1 MRINFLAVAYA
12 ILTTF
17 ALSTAAMAETQA
29 DMHDQACAEFKKAD
43 ESLNKTY
50 KKILADYK
58 DEKAFLEKLKKA
70 QRAWL
75 AYRDAH
81 LEAIYPEEDK
91 TYYGSVFGMCAC
103 TDKKELTE
111 QRTNEL
117 KKWIDGVM
125 EGEVCRGS
133 IKIQK
138 ARDTDAPANLTSAI
152 QAYVKKPA
160 RPEFD
165 YALADLNGDGS
176 VDAVVLLKGSAWCG
190 SGGCTLLILKGK
202 QDGFEFISKSTI
214 TSEPIRISPEKSHGW
229 RTLIVY
235 TGGVGDVVM
244 RFNGTKY
251 PLNPSVQPKATKA
264 QVKAAEIVLK

>member
-1 MRINFLAVAYA
+1 MRTNLLTVAYA
-12 ILTTF
+12 ILTTL

-29 DMHDQACAEFKKAD
+29 DMQEPACAEFKKAD
-43 ESLNKTY
+43 EALNKTY

-58 DEKAFLEKLKKA
+58 NEKAFLEKLKKA

-103 TDKKELTE
+103 TAKQELTE
-111 QRTNEL
+111 QRTKEL
-117 KKWIDGVM
+117 NKWIDGVM
-125 EGEVCRGS
+125 EGEVCGGS
-133 IKIQK
+133 IKIQET
-138 ARDTDAPANLTSAI
+138 RDTDAPANLTTAI

-165 YALADLNGDGS
+165 YALTDLNGDGK
-176 VDAVVLLKGSAWCG
+176 VDAIVLLQGSQWCG
-190 SGGCTLLILKGK
+190 SGGCTLLVFKGK

-214 TSEPIRISPEKSHGW
+214 TSHVRVLPETKHGW
-229 RTLIVY
+229 KSLVVY
-235 TGGVGDVVM
+235 TGGIGDVVM
-244 RFNGTKY
+244 TFNGTKY
-251 PLNPSVQPKATKA
+251 PANPSMQPKATKA
-264 QVKAAEIVLK
+264 QVRAAEILLK